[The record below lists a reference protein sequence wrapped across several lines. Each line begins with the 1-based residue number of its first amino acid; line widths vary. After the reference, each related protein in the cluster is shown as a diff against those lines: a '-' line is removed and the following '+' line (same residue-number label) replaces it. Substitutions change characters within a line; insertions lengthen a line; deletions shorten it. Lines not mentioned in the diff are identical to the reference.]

1 MSLLYV
7 ICAAVGGTALV
18 CQFLLSLFGLHG
30 HHDVPGDMP
39 DDVGGDFGH
48 DVGHDAGGGDHADPA
63 SADHDPHGS
72 TSIFRVISVRT
83 VIAALAFFGLTGL
96 AANSAELSAPS
107 TLILS
112 LAAGVG
118 AMYAVHWLMQQ
129 LFRLRADGT
138 VRLQRAI
145 GAIGTVYVKVPAREQ
160 GAGKVLLTLQ
170 NRTVEL
176 EAVTVGDELPTGTQV
191 VVSRMAGTEI
201 VQVERLPESGNSAAS
216 PRKDEV
222 THV

>member
-1 MSLLYV
+1 
-7 ICAAVGGTALV
+7 V
-18 CQFLLSLFGLHG
+18 C
-30 HHDVPGDMP
+30 
-39 DDVGGDFGH
+39 
-48 DVGHDAGGGDHADPA
+48 GDHADPA

-96 AANSAELSAPS
+96 AANSAELSTPS

-145 GAIGTVYVKVPAREQ
+145 GTTGTVYVKIPAREQ
-160 GAGKVLLTLQ
+160 GAGKVLLNLQ
-170 NRTVEL
+170 DRTVEL
-176 EAVTVGDELPTGTQV
+176 EAVTVQDEIPTGTPV
-191 VVSRMAGTEI
+191 VVRKLAGNEV
-201 VQVERLPESGNSAAS
+201 VQVERFPATG
-216 PRKDEV
+216 EV

>member
-48 DVGHDAGGGDHADPA
+48 DVAHDVGGEHADPA

-96 AANSAELSAPS
+96 AANSADLSTPS

-145 GAIGTVYVKVPAREQ
+145 GATGTVYIKVPPREQ

-176 EAVTVGDELPTGTQV
+176 KAVTAGEELPTGTQV
-191 VVSRMAGTEI
+191 IVSRMAGTE
-201 VQVERLPESGNSAAS
+201 VVEVERLAKTGNPAAS

>member
-7 ICAAVGGTALV
+7 ICATVGGTALV
-18 CQFLLSLFGLHG
+18 CQFLLSLFGFHG

-39 DDVGGDFGH
+39 DDVGGDFGQDVAH
-48 DVGHDAGGGDHADPA
+48 DVGGDHADPA

-96 AANSAELSAPS
+96 AADSADLSTPS

-145 GAIGTVYVKVPAREQ
+145 GATGTVYIKVPPREQ

-176 EAVTVGDELPTGTQV
+176 EAVTAGEELPTGTPV

-201 VQVERLPESGNSAAS
+201 VQVERLAETGNPAAS